1 MTDSADRTDAANAAA
16 DPLAPL
22 VAALCAARR
31 SGRTVSAAPLADL
44 VPDTAA
50 GYRVQDA
57 VAGQLGWWQERHRA
71 RHWKAG
77 AGGTDAVPAYAPL
90 PPAGV
95 WAGTLAAPAD
105 ASGQGFHL
113 IGVEAE
119 VAFRLGRP
127 VSAAEAA
134 AIATA
139 DDLTDWLDALCVSIE
154 LVDSRWDEG
163 LAAPDALKLADLL
176 CHGGLAL
183 GEWQPYRPW
192 AGHDWVRQGCSL
204 EVDGYEVAQ
213 GAGGHPCGSPLW
225 VIPHWLRHATAG
237 GGTLAAGTVVT
248 TGAWLGVHF
257 ARPGQTLTV
266 RFVGLGAASVRV

>member
-31 SGRTVSAAPLADL
+31 SGRTVPTALLADL

-57 VAGQLGWWQERHRA
+57 VAGQLGWWPVRHRA
-71 RHWKAG
+71 GHWKAG
-77 AGGTDAVPAYAPL
+77 AGDTQAIPAYAPL

-95 WAGTLAAPAD
+95 WSGTPAASAD
-105 ASGQGFHL
+105 ATDQGFHL

-127 VSAAEAA
+127 VGPAEAA
-134 AIATA
+134 AIAMA
-139 DDLTDWLDALCVSIE
+139 DDLADWLDALCVSIE

-176 CHGGLAL
+176 CHGGLVL

-192 AGHDWVRQGCSL
+192 IGHDWAEQACSL
-204 EVDGYEVAQ
+204 EVDGQEVAQ
-213 GAGGHPCGSPLW
+213 GVGGHPCGSPLW

-237 GGTLAAGTVVT
+237 DGTLAAGTVVT

-266 RFVGLGAASVRV
+266 RFAGLGAARVRV